1 MSLTTENKLIGGAV
15 IVAAALLLLVARLHV
30 RFDSLLSVV
39 DAETRRAL
47 TIPLLMIGKLA
58 ISPIFLIKTC
68 LFLILLT
75 LAASFVRK
83 ALYRRV
89 LGHTNMAPQYRY
101 AIARF
106 GSILVYVCGL
116 IAGLESVGLN
126 LGSLAILGGTLGIG
140 IGFGLQPLVG
150 NWVSG
155 LVLLI
160 EQPIRIGDRIDLA
173 GMSGVVMRIGGRS
186 TWVRTYDN
194 EVIIVPNSDF
204 TSHRITNWTAND
216 PKIRLS
222 VSVGVDYN
230 SDLGEVRSALEQIA
244 SEHPLVLSDPP
255 PEAVV
260 TQLADSAVNMVLRF
274 WTIVQPTDN
283 LKLESDLYCAV
294 VKTFNQKGIAMPYP
308 QMDLHLRASDGR
320 LMVAMEAS
328 TGGPVTS
335 AHA

>member
-1 MSLTTENKLIGGAV
+1 MSLTAENKLIGGTSIIGAAV
-15 IVAAALLLLVARLHV
+15 LFMVVRLHV
-30 RFDSLLSVV
+30 HFDSLLYVV
-39 DAETRRAL
+39 DADARHAL

-58 ISPIFLIKTC
+58 ITPIFLIKTC

-75 LAASFVRK
+75 LAAGLVRK

-101 AIARF
+101 TIARF
-106 GSILVYVCGL
+106 GAMLVYVCGL
-116 IAGLESVGLN
+116 VAGLESVGLN

-222 VSVGVDYN
+222 ISVGVDYN
-230 SDLGEVRSALEQIA
+230 SDLDDVRSTLEQIA
-244 SEHPLVLSDPP
+244 RQHPLVLSDPP
-255 PEAVV
+255 AEAVV
-260 TQLADSAVNMVLRF
+260 TQLADSAVNLVLRF
-274 WTIVQPTDN
+274 WTMVQPTDN
-283 LKLESDLYCAV
+283 LRLESDLYCAM
-294 VKTFNQKGIAMPYP
+294 VKTLKQKGIAMPFP
-308 QMDLHLRASDGR
+308 QMDLHLRPSDGT
-320 LMVAMEAS
+320 LMVAMEAGA
-328 TGGPVTS
+328 GGPVNS

>member
-1 MSLTTENKLIGGAV
+1 MSLTTENKLIGGASV
-15 IVAAALLLLVARLHV
+15 IAAGLLLVAVRL
-30 RFDSLLSVV
+30 RLNFGSLVDVV
-39 DAETRRAL
+39 DADTRHAL
-47 TIPLLMIGKLA
+47 NVPLLMIGKLA
-58 ISPIFLIKTC
+58 ITPVFLIKTC

-75 LAASFVRK
+75 IAASFVRR
-83 ALYRRV
+83 ALYHKV
-89 LGHTNMAPQYRY
+89 LARTSLGSPYRY

-106 GSILVYVCGL
+106 GAILVYICGL

-155 LVLLI
+155 LVLLV
-160 EQPIRIGDRIDLA
+160 EQPIRIGDRVDFNN
-173 GMSGVVMRIGGRS
+173 MSGVVMRIGGRS

-194 EVIIVPNSDF
+194 EVIIVPNSDL

-222 VSVGVDYN
+222 IPVGVAYN
-230 SDLGEVRSALEQIA
+230 CDFDQVRNCLEQIA
-244 SEHPLVLSDPP
+244 SEHPLVLAEPA

-260 TQLADSAVNMVLRF
+260 TQLADSAVNFALRF

-283 LKLESDLYCAV
+283 LRLESDLYLAV
-294 VKTFNQKGIAMPYP
+294 LKTFTQKGIEMPYP
-308 QMDLHLRASDGR
+308 QLDLHLRSSEAT
-320 LMVAMEAS
+320 LMVASTQGGNPMARAEA
-328 TGGPVTS
+328 
-335 AHA
+335 